1 MQGSL
6 SITAAIGDHIYSQNF
21 TDNGGGKEKHEI
33 SLPAGKA
40 GNAAWGATQ
49 AVITLGAGHGLT
61 TADIVAVKW
70 ATGRRI
76 AMTISAYDS
85 TTITVTNSSGRG
97 DALPVTSTAAVVVG
111 LKIFCPDMVFAGA
124 SATFLLVTADQYASV
139 DFYDFTPLSLFFV
152 STTVEN
158 GYGYYWSK
166 ASGVECPLDGD
177 VESAEGYNHTTT
189 PATLVVSV
197 VLVT

>member
-6 SITAAIGDHIYSQNF
+6 SITAAVNDHIYSQNF
-21 TDNGGGKEKHEI
+21 ADAGGGKEKHEI

-40 GNAAWGATQ
+40 GNAAWGGSS

-61 TADIVAVKW
+61 TANVVAVKW

-97 DALPVTSTAAVVVG
+97 DALPTSGTADVVVG
-111 LKIFCPDMVFAGA
+111 PRVVCADISFDGDNAR
-124 SATFLLVTADQYASV
+124 FLLVTADQYASI
-139 DFYDFTPLSLFFV
+139 DFYDSTPMNLYYV
-152 STTVEN
+152 SVQADS
-158 GYGYYWSK
+158 GYYWSY
-166 ASGVECPLDGD
+166 STGVSPPITGNP
-177 VESAEGYNHTTT
+177 VASAEAYNHTIT
-189 PATLVVSV
+189 PATLKVSV
-197 VLVT
+197 VLVS